1 MKKSTFWIIVATIAI
16 IFAVHSAMNMDVI
29 QAMTDC
35 ASCCASLVVGAWYER
50 EEREQ
55 KEKEKH

>member
-1 MKKSTFWIIVATIAI
+1 MKKSTFWVIVAAISI
-16 IFAVHSAMNMDVI
+16 IFAVHSTYNLDFI
-29 QAMTDC
+29 QAMIGC

-55 KEKEKH
+55 KEKH